1 MKHFLQESDFDCM
14 ERQEIFSLA
23 ASYKANR
30 MHHPKPLEG
39 QTWGMLFYKNS
50 TRTRVSFEVGL
61 GEIGAK
67 VVVLDKSSMQ
77 IGRGESLADT
87 AQVFSRYL
95 HGLVIRS
102 FGHEIVQD
110 FSRFGSIPVVN
121 ALTDFLHPCQI
132 YSDVFTLAEKWS
144 GRGDDLDSLKGR
156 RLVFFGDCCCN
167 MANSWIL
174 AASLFGIDLV
184 LCGPES
190 FQPQQDILDLM
201 EAQGLEPRH
210 TFTADAAE
218 AASGADALYTDVW
231 VSMGKEEESRQRIA
245 QMKPY
250 SVTSELMAKAKPEA
264 LFLHCMPTHPGLEV
278 TQNVLDSD
286 QAHLYDQAENR
297 LHVQKAILA
306 QLAAKNSISKISQ
319 DA

>member
-278 TQNVLDSD
+278 TQNVLDSE

-306 QLAAKNSISKISQ
+306 QLAAKNSTSKISQ

>member
-67 VVVLDKSSMQ
+67 VVVLDKSSMR

-144 GRGDDLDSLKGR
+144 GRGDDLDSLKER

-174 AASLFGIDLV
+174 ASSLFGIDLV

-201 EAQGLEPRH
+201 EAQGLEPCH

-306 QLAAKNSISKISQ
+306 QLATKNSTPKISQ

>member
-61 GEIGAK
+61 SEIGAK

-306 QLAAKNSISKISQ
+306 QLATKNSTPKISQ

>member
-1 MKHFLQESDFDCM
+1 MKHFLQESDFDSM

-67 VVVLDKSSMQ
+67 VVVLDKGSMQ
-77 IGRGESLADT
+77 IGLGESLADT

-201 EAQGLEPRH
+201 EAQGLEPSH

-286 QAHLYDQAENR
+286 QSHLYDQAENR

-306 QLAAKNSISKISQ
+306 QLAAKNSTSKISQ

>member
-121 ALTDFLHPCQI
+121 APTDFLHPCQI

-286 QAHLYDQAENR
+286 QSHLYDQAENR

-306 QLAAKNSISKISQ
+306 QLAAKNSTSKISQ

>member
-67 VVVLDKSSMQ
+67 VVVLDKSSIQ

-218 AASGADALYTDVW
+218 AALGADALYTDVW

-306 QLAAKNSISKISQ
+306 QLATKNSTPKISQ

>member
-39 QTWGMLFYKNS
+39 QTWGMLFYK
-50 TRTRVSFEVGL
+50 TTHVSFEVGL
-61 GEIGAK
+61 DRMNK
-67 VVVLDKSSMQ
+67 VVLDKSSMQ

-286 QAHLYDQAENR
+286 HAHLYDQAENR

-306 QLAAKNSISKISQ
+306 QLATKNSTSKTS
-319 DA
+319 

>member
-61 GEIGAK
+61 SEIGAK

-144 GRGDDLDSLKGR
+144 GLGDDLDSLKGR

-218 AASGADALYTDVW
+218 AASAADALYTDVW

>member
-306 QLAAKNSISKISQ
+306 QLAAKNSTPKISQ
-319 DA
+319 DV

>member
-61 GEIGAK
+61 SEIGAK

-190 FQPQQDILDLM
+190 F
-201 EAQGLEPRH
+201 H
-210 TFTADAAE
+210 H
-218 AASGADALYTDVW
+218 
-231 VSMGKEEESRQRIA
+231 SRI
-245 QMKPY
+245 Y
-250 SVTSELMAKAKPEA
+250 ST
-264 LFLHCMPTHPGLEV
+264 
-278 TQNVLDSD
+278 
-286 QAHLYDQAENR
+286 
-297 LHVQKAILA
+297 
-306 QLAAKNSISKISQ
+306 
-319 DA
+319 

>member
-14 ERQEIFSLA
+14 ERQEIFSMA
-23 ASYKANR
+23 TSYKANR

-306 QLAAKNSISKISQ
+306 QLAAKNSTSKISQ

>member
-1 MKHFLQESDFDCM
+1 M

-50 TRTRVSFEVGL
+50 TRTRISFEVGL

-132 YSDVFTLAEKWS
+132 YSDVFTLSEKWS

-218 AASGADALYTDVW
+218 AASKSIQSPTAQSVNDLIDKIIKKQMADGQFLNSNITFREIEIIKKVI
-231 VSMGKEEESRQRIA
+231 K
-245 QMKPY
+245 KK
-250 SVTSELMAKAKPEA
+250 LMNIYHLRVEYPE
-264 LFLHCMPTHPGLEV
+264 
-278 TQNVLDSD
+278 
-286 QAHLYDQAENR
+286 
-297 LHVQKAILA
+297 
-306 QLAAKNSISKISQ
+306 
-319 DA
+319 

>member
-286 QAHLYDQAENR
+286 QSHLYDQAENR

-306 QLAAKNSISKISQ
+306 QLAAKNSTSKISQ